1 MKQHYVMGIDN
12 GGTVTKA
19 AIYDRAGNVVASAS
33 KSTQMLTPKEF
44 HTERD
49 INELWAANVEVI
61 KKAIVQSG
69 IDAGQIKGVAVTGHG
84 NGLYMVDETGAPV
97 RNGIISTDSR
107 AKAWVEKWYR
117 DPTFVSDILP
127 KTMQSIWAGQ
137 PVALLAWLKENEPET
152 LCKARYI
159 FMVKD
164 LIRFYLTGEAFLELT
179 DISGTNLIN
188 VRDRDY
194 DASLLAWWDS
204 AICAINFRPSG
215 SPPIAAATL
224 PTTSRSSP
232 VCVPERRSRAGC
244 LISRRHP
251 SLPASIPW
259 ISWRLLPE
267 HGASMNT

>member
-61 KKAIVQSG
+61 KKAIAQSG
-69 IDAGQIKGVAVTGHG
+69 IDASQIKGVAVTGHG

-107 AKAWVEKWYR
+107 AKSWVEKWYR
-117 DPTFVSDILP
+117 DPTFISDILP

-137 PVALLAWLKENEPET
+137 
-152 LCKARYI
+152 
-159 FMVKD
+159 
-164 LIRFYLTGEAFLELT
+164 
-179 DISGTNLIN
+179 
-188 VRDRDY
+188 
-194 DASLLAWWDS
+194 
-204 AICAINFRPSG
+204 G
-215 SPPIAAATL
+215 SPSP
-224 PTTSRSSP
+224 SSP
-232 VCVPERRSRAGC
+232 G
-244 LISRRHP
+244 
-251 SLPASIPW
+251 
-259 ISWRLLPE
+259 
-267 HGASMNT
+267 